1 MTVTEIIKDALDL
14 FDEPA
19 DTDGKYNRDGYVLL
33 TRFFNRYYKDVCK
46 KTGCYR
52 TTTTIKTVSDKRE
65 YDLPANNCGVKKVVY
80 NGIPLIPISE
90 SRAFGSHG
98 PPQEYYTIGLDAI
111 GFNPLPKAVYTATVH
126 YFAKPTADISGDST
140 PDMVPEDYHW
150 VISYGIT
157 AELFKIDKGDGSG
170 GYAKWN
176 GIYLAAIDQMKA
188 ELRRSGRDKF
198 PAVG

>member
-19 DTDGKYNRDGYVLL
+19 DSDGKYNRDGYVLL
-33 TRFFNRYYKDVCK
+33 TRFFNRYYRDVCK
-46 KTGCYR
+46 KTRCYR
-52 TTTTIKTVSDKRE
+52 AAATISTVADQRE
-65 YDLPANNCGVKKVVY
+65 YDLPANNCGVKKVIY
-80 NGIPLIPISE
+80 NGVPLIPISE
-90 SRAFGSHG
+90 SRAFGTGG
-98 PPQEYYTIGLDAI
+98 PPQEYYTTGLDAI

-126 YFAKPTADISGDST
+126 HFAKPTADISGNSVPT
-140 PDMVPEDYHW
+140 MVPEDYHW

-157 AELFKIDKGDGSG
+157 SELFKIDKGDRSG
-170 GYAKWN
+170 GFIKWN
-176 GIYLAAIDQMKA
+176 GLYLAAIDQMKA